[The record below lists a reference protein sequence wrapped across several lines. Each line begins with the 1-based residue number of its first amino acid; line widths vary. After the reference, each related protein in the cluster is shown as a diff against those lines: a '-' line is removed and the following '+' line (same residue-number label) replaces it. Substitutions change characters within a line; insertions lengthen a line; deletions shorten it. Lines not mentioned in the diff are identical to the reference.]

1 MGKIDQSF
9 TPPRHVAII
18 MDGNGRWAKR
28 KGFPKIAGHR
38 AGAKSVEEII
48 KAAREA
54 GIEILTLYTFSTENW
69 KRPKK
74 EVDSLMKL
82 LEAYLDKETE
92 KIAKKGI
99 RVRAIG
105 RIEGLPEG
113 VRDKI
118 KKIENRT
125 KDNKGLLLNLA
136 LNYGGR
142 PEITDAA
149 KKIAEEVKAGKLSP
163 EDISEEVFEKYLYT
177 KDIPDPDLLI
187 RTSGEMRLSNF
198 LLWQLSYSEIYVT
211 DTLWPDFRKKDLEKA
226 IIEYQKRER
235 RYGS

>member
-1 MGKIDQSF
+1 M
-9 TPPRHVAII
+9 
-18 MDGNGRWAKR
+18 
-28 KGFPKIAGHR
+28 
-38 AGAKSVEEII
+38 
-48 KAAREA
+48 
-54 GIEILTLYTFSTENW
+54 
-69 KRPKK
+69 
-74 EVDSLMKL
+74 
-82 LEAYLDKETE
+82 
-92 KIAKKGI
+92 
-99 RVRAIG
+99 
-105 RIEGLPEG
+105 PEG

>member
-1 MGKIDQSF
+1 MGKIDQSL
-9 TPPRHVAII
+9 TPRHVAII

>member
-149 KKIAEEVKAGKLSP
+149 KK
-163 EDISEEVFEKYLYT
+163 
-177 KDIPDPDLLI
+177 
-187 RTSGEMRLSNF
+187 
-198 LLWQLSYSEIYVT
+198 
-211 DTLWPDFRKKDLEKA
+211 
-226 IIEYQKRER
+226 
-235 RYGS
+235 